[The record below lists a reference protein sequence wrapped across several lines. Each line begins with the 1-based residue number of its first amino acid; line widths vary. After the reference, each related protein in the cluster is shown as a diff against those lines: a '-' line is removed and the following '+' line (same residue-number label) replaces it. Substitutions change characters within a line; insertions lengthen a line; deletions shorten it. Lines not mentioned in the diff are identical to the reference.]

1 MVLLFYIVNG
11 NIVPSELKVRSKS
24 LKGTSVTPLSSY
36 FLVMQVQLEQGAKK
50 KNLQNCLLSL
60 LFVTS
65 KSTTKSDN
73 VNVIYFL
80 HFTQIMLKNIFFS
93 SFS

>member
-36 FLVMQVQLEQGAKK
+36 FLVMQVQLEQGEAEI
-50 KNLQNCLLSL
+50 
-60 LFVTS
+60 S
-65 KSTTKSDN
+65 KT
-73 VNVIYFL
+73 VCQAYFL
-80 HFTQIMLKNIFFS
+80 LHQS
-93 SFS
+93 QQ